1 MEKEYKQVQL
11 GVDSILGTKTLIR
24 RKRKSV
30 LDKKR
35 ELFFN
40 VILMMEE
47 LFVRQNLVYADL
59 NLDFSNYDE
68 KFFTIIDMLLYM
80 NFGKQCME
88 LIGFYLYDRVNADGT
103 INALIINDDEELF
116 LNNPTDLWNLM
127 CKVNPKIDE
136 QNI

>member
-30 LDKKR
+30 LDKRR

-40 VILMMEE
+40 VITMLEE
-47 LFVRQNLVYADL
+47 IFVRQNLVYADL
-59 NLDFSNYDE
+59 NLDFTNYDE

>member
-24 RKRKSV
+24 RKMKSV

-40 VILMMEE
+40 VIVMMEE

-88 LIGFYLYDRVNADGT
+88 LIAFYLYDRVNADGT
-103 INALIINDDEELF
+103 INALLINDDEELF

>member
-59 NLDFSNYDE
+59 NLDFTNYDE

-88 LIGFYLYDRVNADGT
+88 LIAFYLYDRVNADGT
-103 INALIINDDEELF
+103 INPLLINDDGTTLES
-116 LNNPTDLWNLM
+116 D
-127 CKVNPKIDE
+127 
-136 QNI
+136 

>member
-11 GVDSILGTKTLIR
+11 GVDEILGTKTLIR

-40 VILMMEE
+40 VIVMMEE

-59 NLDFSNYDE
+59 NLDFTNYDE

-88 LIGFYLYDRVNADGT
+88 LIAFYLYDRVNADGT
-103 INALIINDDEELF
+103 INALLINDDEELF

-136 QNI
+136 

>member
-11 GVDSILGTKTLIR
+11 AVDDILGTKTLIR

-40 VILMMEE
+40 VITMMEE
-47 LFVRQNLVYADL
+47 IFVRQNIVYADL
-59 NLDFSNYDE
+59 NLDFTNYDE
-68 KFFTIIDMLLYM
+68 KFFTVIDMLLYM

-103 INALIINDDEELF
+103 LNALLVNDKDEVI
-116 LNNPTDLWNLM
+116 LNSPTDLWNLM
-127 CKVNPKIDE
+127 CRVNPKIDE
-136 QNI
+136 

>member
-11 GVDSILGTKTLIR
+11 GVDEILGTKTLIR

-40 VILMMEE
+40 VIVMMEE
-47 LFVRQNLVYADL
+47 IFVRQNLVYADL
-59 NLDFSNYDE
+59 NLDFTNYDE

-88 LIGFYLYDRVNADGT
+88 LIAFYLYDRVNADGT
-103 INALIINDDEELF
+103 INPLLINDDEELI

-136 QNI
+136 

>member
-11 GVDSILGTKTLIR
+11 GVDEILGTKTLIR

-40 VILMMEE
+40 VIVMMEE

-88 LIGFYLYDRVNADGT
+88 LIAFYLYDRVNADGT

>member
-11 GVDSILGTKTLIR
+11 AVDDILGTKTLIR

-40 VILMMEE
+40 VIVMMEE
-47 LFVRQNLVYADL
+47 IFVRQNLVYADL
-59 NLDFSNYDE
+59 NLDFTNYDE

-88 LIGFYLYDRVNADGT
+88 LIAFYLYDRVNADGT
-103 INALIINDDEELF
+103 INPLLINDDEELV

-136 QNI
+136 

>member
-11 GVDSILGTKTLIR
+11 AVDEILGTKTLIR

-40 VILMMEE
+40 VIVMMEE
-47 LFVRQNLVYADL
+47 IFVRQNLVYADL
-59 NLDFSNYDE
+59 NLDFTNYDE

-103 INALIINDDEELF
+103 MNPIIVNDKDEVILH
-116 LNNPTDLWNLM
+116 NPTDLWNLM

-136 QNI
+136 QAI

>member
-1 MEKEYKQVQL
+1 
-11 GVDSILGTKTLIR
+11 
-24 RKRKSV
+24 
-30 LDKKR
+30 
-35 ELFFN
+35 
-40 VILMMEE
+40 MEE

-59 NLDFSNYDE
+59 NLDFTNYDE

-103 INALIINDDEELF
+103 INPLLINDDEELV

-136 QNI
+136 

>member
-40 VILMMEE
+40 VIVMMEE

-88 LIGFYLYDRVNADGT
+88 LIAFYLYDRVNADGT
-103 INALIINDDEELF
+103 INALLVNDDEELF
-116 LNNPTDLWNLM
+116 LNNPTDLWNLS
-127 CKVNPKIDE
+127 
-136 QNI
+136 

>member
-35 ELFFN
+35 ELFFH
-40 VILMMEE
+40 VIVMMEE

-88 LIGFYLYDRVNADGT
+88 LIAFYLYDRVNADGT
-103 INALIINDDEELF
+103 INALLVNDDEELF

>member
-11 GVDSILGTKTLIR
+11 AVDEILGTKTLIR

-30 LDKKR
+30 IDKKR

-40 VILMMEE
+40 VIVMMEE
-47 LFVRQNLVYADL
+47 IFVRQNIVYADL
-59 NLDFSNYDE
+59 NLDFTNYDE

-80 NFGKQCME
+80 NFGKDCME

-103 INALIINDDEELF
+103 MNPIIVNDKEEVILH
-116 LNNPTDLWNLM
+116 NPTDLWNLM

-136 QNI
+136 QAI

>member
-11 GVDSILGTKTLIR
+11 GVDEILGTKTLIR

-40 VILMMEE
+40 VIVMMEE

-59 NLDFSNYDE
+59 NLDFTNYDE

-88 LIGFYLYDRVNADGT
+88 LIAFYLYDRVNADGT
-103 INALIINDDEELF
+103 INALLVNDEEELF

-136 QNI
+136 

>member
-11 GVDSILGTKTLIR
+11 GVDEILGTKTLIR

-40 VILMMEE
+40 VIVMMEE
-47 LFVRQNLVYADL
+47 IFVRQNLVYADL
-59 NLDFSNYDE
+59 NLDFTNYDE
-68 KFFTIIDMLLYM
+68 KFFTIIDMLLYT

-88 LIGFYLYDRVNADGT
+88 LIAFYLYDRVNADGT
-103 INALIINDDEELF
+103 INPLLINDDEELV

-136 QNI
+136 

>member
-11 GVDSILGTKTLIR
+11 GVDEILGTKTLIR

-40 VILMMEE
+40 VIVMMEE
-47 LFVRQNLVYADL
+47 IFVRQNLVYADL
-59 NLDFSNYDE
+59 NLDFTNYDE

-80 NFGKQCME
+80 NFG
-88 LIGFYLYDRVNADGT
+88 I
-103 INALIINDDEELF
+103 
-116 LNNPTDLWNLM
+116 
-127 CKVNPKIDE
+127 
-136 QNI
+136 

>member
-11 GVDSILGTKTLIR
+11 GVDEILGTKTLIR

-40 VILMMEE
+40 VIVMMEE
-47 LFVRQNLVYADL
+47 IFVRQNLVYADL
-59 NLDFSNYDE
+59 NLDFTNYDE

-88 LIGFYLYDRVNADGT
+88 LIAFYLYDRVNADGT
-103 INALIINDDEELF
+103 INPLLINDDEELV

-136 QNI
+136 

>member
-11 GVDSILGTKTLIR
+11 GVDEILGTKTLIR

-40 VILMMEE
+40 VIVMMEE
-47 LFVRQNLVYADL
+47 IFVRQNLVYADL
-59 NLDFSNYDE
+59 NLDFTNYDE

-103 INALIINDDEELF
+103 INALLVKDDEELF

-127 CKVNPKIDE
+127 SKVNPKIDE

>member
-40 VILMMEE
+40 VIVMMEE

-59 NLDFSNYDE
+59 NLDFTNYDE

-88 LIGFYLYDRVNADGT
+88 LIAFYLYDRVNADGT
-103 INALIINDDEELF
+103 INALLVNDDEELF

>member
-47 LFVRQNLVYADL
+47 LFVRQNLVYAD
-59 NLDFSNYDE
+59 
-68 KFFTIIDMLLYM
+68 
-80 NFGKQCME
+80 
-88 LIGFYLYDRVNADGT
+88 
-103 INALIINDDEELF
+103 
-116 LNNPTDLWNLM
+116 
-127 CKVNPKIDE
+127 
-136 QNI
+136 